1 MGKTYRPW
9 DPDQSWLLP
18 PSPRDWLPED
28 DLVYFVLDTV
38 RELDIAAIM
47 RKYEQEERGF
57 PPYHPRMMV
66 ALLLYS
72 YTQGVFSS
80 RRIMKRCERDVSWR
94 VLVQD
99 DVPNFRTISDF
110 RKLHLKEL
118 ENLFVQV
125 LRLCQEAGL
134 VKLGHVALDGTK
146 IKANASRHKAMSY
159 GRMKEEEKRLRK
171 EMRELLKR
179 AESTDAA
186 EDREHGRER
195 RGDELPEELARRESR
210 LQKIREARK
219 ALEEQAKAQAE
230 EERKLQKEKDHKP
243 GGQSG
248 GGSQIDPEPAVPD
261 DKAQYNFTDPTTRI
275 MKANNKGFDQ
285 CGNAQAAVDREHQ
298 VIVAADVTN
307 EPNDKKQLKPM
318 ARQAKKNVGRGQHID
333 TLSSDN
339 GYFSEENVQWAEQ
352 QGLNPHIA
360 TGRIKHHDRVPEC
373 PRGRPP
379 KGLTVKERMA
389 RKLRTLKGR
398 ATYAQRKWIVEPVF
412 GFIKRGLGFTQFLLN
427 GIEKMRGGWRLV
439 CMACNLRKLWAFG

>member
-230 EERKLQKEKDHKP
+230 EERKLQKEKDDKSD
-243 GGQSG
+243 GQSG
-248 GGSQIDPEPAVPD
+248 SGRKIDPDKAVPD

-427 GIEKMRGGWRLV
+427 GIEKMRGEWRLV